1 MKLTSLKPGDL
12 VFNVTKTKMGNTTL
26 KTISI
31 YPVKIIEVHE
41 NHVIASWNGN
51 APKRFGEN
59 VVSKWKKKQ
68 PLKIVT
74 GCFFFHLLT
83 TFSPKR
89 LGALPFHEAIT

>member
-12 VFNVTKTKMGNTTL
+12 VFNVEKTKMGNTTL

-68 PLKIVT
+68 PVT
-74 GCFFFHLLT
+74 ILSGFGIR
-83 TFSPKR
+83 R
-89 LGALPFHEAIT
+89 LATKEEIAEMEKNKVDK

>member
-12 VFNVTKTKMGNTTL
+12 VFNVEKTKMGNTTL

-59 VVSKWKKKQ
+59 SVSKWKKKE
-68 PLKIVT
+68 PVTIVS
-74 GCFFFHLLT
+74 GFGVR
-83 TFSPKR
+83 R
-89 LGALPFHEAIT
+89 LATKEEIAEIEKNKEVK